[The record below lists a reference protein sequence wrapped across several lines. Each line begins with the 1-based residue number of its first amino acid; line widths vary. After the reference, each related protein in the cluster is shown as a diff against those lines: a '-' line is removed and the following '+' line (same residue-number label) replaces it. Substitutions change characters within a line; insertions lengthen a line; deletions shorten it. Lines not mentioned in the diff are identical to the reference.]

1 MAIADTSLLAS
12 QRFTLLFTKWRN
24 DYSADSIT
32 TVNMSTDINNFST
45 EEKLS
50 STNFE
55 LVAVRLA
62 NSVENGSRQTI
73 ESM

>member
-12 QRFTLLFTKWRN
+12 QRFTLLFAKWRN

-32 TVNMSTDINNFST
+32 TVNMSTDINNLST

-62 NSVENGSRQTI
+62 NSVENRSRQTI